1 MRPASSHRPRSAFTL
16 IEVMFATF
24 LLTIVGMA
32 IVGFLT
38 AFASG
43 SEARQR
49 ISDPA
54 IESTLAT
61 RRLASLA
68 PGFCCTLTADGEH
81 ALIWLSDTVPSRTVH
96 LSEAGLVR
104 FDETNRELVFETVDP
119 AALVADLTLE
129 SEYFEAQ
136 YPQLLSTFDSL
147 RGESKLLRH
156 ILAEG
161 IDSATLSAI
170 SGAPGRASLIVSAG
184 GASAEVTLAP
194 TLVEEPLR

>member
-1 MRPASSHRPRSAFTL
+1 MRSAASSRPRNAFTL
-16 IEVMFATF
+16 IEVMFAT
-24 LLTIVGMA
+24 LLLAIVGMA

-68 PGFCCTLTADGEH
+68 PGFCCALTANGDN

-96 LSEAGLVR
+96 LSEAGLLR
-104 FDETNRELVFETVDP
+104 FDGANRELVFETVDP
-119 AALVADLTLE
+119 AALIADLTLE
-129 SEYFEAQ
+129 SEFLESQ
-136 YPQLLSTFDSL
+136 YPELFATFEQL
-147 RGESKLLRH
+147 RGESKLIRH

-161 IDSATLSAI
+161 IDAATLSPIA
-170 SGAPGRASLIVSAG
+170 GNPGRAALTVAAG
-184 GASAEVTLAP
+184 GVSAEVTLAP